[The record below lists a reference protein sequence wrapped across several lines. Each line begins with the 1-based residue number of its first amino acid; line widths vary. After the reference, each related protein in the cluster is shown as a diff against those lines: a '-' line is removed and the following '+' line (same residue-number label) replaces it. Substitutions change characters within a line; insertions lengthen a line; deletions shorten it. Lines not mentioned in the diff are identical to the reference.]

1 MAKFSIM
8 SCFSDA
14 YYCPWAVG
22 QQCHF
27 AFESCL
33 HRPCCRETHVIHKC
47 WGLCCESSWSWSE
60 RHRAYQKGR
69 SRVRIA
75 LRYYF
80 LSSSLPHL
88 TTKINNWSL
97 VYFLTI
103 INLKNL
109 GEGGDQ
115 VYNAHIN
122 NKTWTQSKLLNVE
135 TIQLSYL
142 QKNLPQELGWTVVSC
157 NVS

>member
-103 INLKNL
+103 INLKIL
-109 GEGGDQ
+109 E
-115 VYNAHIN
+115 
-122 NKTWTQSKLLNVE
+122 KVE
-135 TIQLSYL
+135 TRFIMHISTT
-142 QKNLPQELGWTVVSC
+142 KHEHRVSC
-157 NVS
+157 LMLKQYSCHIGRKICHKN